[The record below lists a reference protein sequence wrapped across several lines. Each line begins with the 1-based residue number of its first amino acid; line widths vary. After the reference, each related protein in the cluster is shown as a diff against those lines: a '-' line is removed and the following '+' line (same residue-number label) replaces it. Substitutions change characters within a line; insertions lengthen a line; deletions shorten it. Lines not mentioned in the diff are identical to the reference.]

1 MTWYYEPL
9 DGSGWPIRVY
19 DHTGT
24 AVKSVPERPDGF
36 SVPGDVLQAM
46 EEEVMAEGLAGGL
59 SERQIAILRDAVF
72 ENIEEG
78 PPP

>member
-1 MTWYYEPL
+1 MTWHYSIPKDSYPVT
-9 DGSGWPIRVY
+9 IY

-24 AVKSVPERPDGF
+24 EVAQVTAAEGPLRI
-36 SVPGDVLQAM
+36 PGTVLQAM
-46 EEEVMAEGLAGGL
+46 EEEVMAEGLQGGL

-72 ENIEEG
+72 ENIERG